1 MSSAIQK
8 VVQSARRTFS
18 RKFERFVLDSD
29 DFASSLCE
37 LKTLLDGLR
46 AKDVGLEVSKVI
58 NSTGPNIAP
67 VTYIKIHED
76 QDVSIGIFVVKEG
89 QRIPL
94 HNHPKMHGLL
104 KVRISIIKVYIPTK
118 NIISTPIF
126 FYLTQFDKK

>member
-1 MSSAIQK
+1 MSSSAIQK

-37 LKTLLDGLR
+37 LKTALDGLR
-46 AKDVGLEVSKVI
+46 AKDVGLEVSQAI
-58 NSTGPNIAP
+58 RSIGPNIAP

-89 QRIPL
+89 QKHWKKMFSTLNPKQPVCGLDISEPPHHIIPPSQL
-94 HNHPKMHGLL
+94 N
-104 KVRISIIKVYIPTK
+104 
-118 NIISTPIF
+118 F
-126 FYLTQFDKK
+126 

>member
-1 MSSAIQK
+1 MKTQVKLKKRQKTVTDAMSSAIQK

-46 AKDVGLEVSKVI
+46 AKDVGLEVSQAIK
-58 NSTGPNIAP
+58 STGPNIAP

-89 QRIPL
+89 QKIPL

-104 KVRISIIKVYIPTK
+104 KVRNLK
-118 NIISTPIF
+118 
-126 FYLTQFDKK
+126 